1 MARKKRNTYGGRYIP
16 VRSGSSK
23 EDTKLCKVQI
33 LIQNL
38 YVKQATLSDIG
49 QADKYLSRT
58 YIGVQP
64 SGKAYDFDS
73 YIDGSTP
80 STPATL
86 KEKTY
91 ETQYHKKEKNKT

>member
-38 YVKQATLSDIG
+38 Y
-49 QADKYLSRT
+49 
-58 YIGVQP
+58 IGV
-64 SGKAYDFDS
+64 S
-73 YIDGSTP
+73 YKGSTMVFGAIGRGSNP
-80 STPATL
+80 CTSAIL

-91 ETQYHKKEKNKT
+91 ETQYYKKEKNKT